1 MKTLINIALPS
12 RANEH
17 RRESGMDSLN
27 WLETA
32 DLIPSRRRDLLK
44 HFSEYPHQIEYQFNS
59 RGFRDLEWPDEDSLK
74 DAIWCIGDSFT
85 LGIGSPVEHTWSKV
99 LQHRLNRRTV
109 NVSMDGASN
118 DWIARCV
125 SLIQKEI
132 DPKNIIVMWSYV
144 HRREHKNPNLDSEQ
158 RRLHFDKSDNLQ
170 DLRNLESCM
179 AMIAHSRIIHLA
191 IPEYA
196 PNEDY
201 QSVWQ
206 NIRGVDWPDLVPST
220 LDELLALP
228 KSVQTELKEKFKLW
242 TDLQQSMQSQLL
254 QSELENNFIKVNRL
268 DLARDAHHFDLI
280 TAQWVVDQIVPR
292 LI

>member
-1 MKTLINIALPS
+1 MILPDFVLPS
-12 RANEH
+12 RVNQH
-17 RRESGMDSLN
+17 WKYSGLDSP
-27 WLETA
+27 
-32 DLIPSRRRDLLK
+32 DLCLDKK
-44 HFSEYPHQIEYQFNS
+44 HFNSYPYTIDYLYNS
-59 RGFRDLEWPDEDSLK
+59 RGYRDQEWPTQLNQLK
-74 DAIWCIGDSFT
+74 HALWCIGDSFT
-85 LGIGSPVEHTWSKV
+85 VGLGSPVEHTWPYI
-99 LQHRLNRRTV
+99 LQQQTGQRTI

-118 DWIARCV
+118 NWIARCV
-125 SLIQKEI
+125 NLIQKEI

-158 RRLHFDKSDNLQ
+158 RRLHFDESDNLQ

-196 PNEDY
+196 PTEDY

-228 KSVQTELKEKFKLW
+228 KFVQTELKEKFKLW
-242 TDLQQSMQSQLL
+242 TDLQQSMGSQLL

>member
-1 MKTLINIALPS
+1 MILPDFVLPS
-12 RANEH
+12 RVNQH
-17 RRESGMDSLN
+17 WKYSGLDSP
-27 WLETA
+27 
-32 DLIPSRRRDLLK
+32 DLCLDKK
-44 HFSEYPHQIEYQFNS
+44 HFNSYPYTIDYLYNS
-59 RGFRDLEWPDEDSLK
+59 RGYRDQEWPTQLNQLK
-74 DAIWCIGDSFT
+74 QALWCIGDSFT
-85 LGIGSPVEHTWSKV
+85 VGLGSPVEHTWPYI
-99 LQHRLNRRTV
+99 LQQQTGQRTI
-109 NVSMDGASN
+109 NISMDGASN

>member
-1 MKTLINIALPS
+1 MILPDFVLPS
-12 RANEH
+12 RVNQH
-17 RRESGMDSLN
+17 SKYSGLDSP
-27 WLETA
+27 
-32 DLIPSRRRDLLK
+32 DLCLDKK
-44 HFSEYPHQIEYQFNS
+44 HFNSYPYTIDYLYNS
-59 RGFRDLEWPDEDSLK
+59 RGYRDQEWPTQLNQLK
-74 DAIWCIGDSFT
+74 DALWCIGDSFT
-85 LGIGSPVEHTWSKV
+85 VGLGSPVEHTWCYI
-99 LQHRLNRRTV
+99 LQQQTGQRTI

-242 TDLQQSMQSQLL
+242 TDLQQSMESQLL